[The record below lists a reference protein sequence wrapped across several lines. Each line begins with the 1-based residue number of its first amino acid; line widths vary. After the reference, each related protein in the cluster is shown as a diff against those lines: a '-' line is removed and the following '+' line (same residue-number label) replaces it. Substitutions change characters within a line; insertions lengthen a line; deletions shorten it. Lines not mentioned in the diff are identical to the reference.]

1 MKRKTFAVT
10 GGVGPGHPE
19 LKELVW
25 EASHALARL
34 DTARLE
40 ELALSCQALN
50 RELAPD
56 SSTNLVDYARQARE
70 AREEMAVF
78 ARVME
83 ATRANLNVMK
93 RLRELRDGRLEYCET
108 QMHTWVGTESGN
120 GNH

>member
-1 MKRKTFAVT
+1 MMRRTFAVT
-10 GGVGPGHPE
+10 GDVGLENPE

-34 DTARLE
+34 DTTRLE

-50 RELAPD
+50 RELAPMNP
-56 SSTNLVDYARQARE
+56 TKRADYARQSRE
-70 AREEMAVF
+70 ATEEMAVF

-93 RLRELRDGRLEYCET
+93 RLRELRAGRLEYSET
-108 QMHTWVGTESGN
+108 PLQPWVGSESGN